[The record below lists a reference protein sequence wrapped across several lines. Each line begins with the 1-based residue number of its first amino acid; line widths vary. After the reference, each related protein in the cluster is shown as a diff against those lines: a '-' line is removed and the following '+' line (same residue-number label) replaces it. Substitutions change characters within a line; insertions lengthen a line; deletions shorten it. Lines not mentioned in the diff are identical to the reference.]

1 MNRRLSY
8 CTLLQGAWPHNQ
20 YSINKHAHVQVCFL
34 LLFLFFNHLIHLF
47 LFFNHLICRGEE
59 KTVYA
64 VLYCVH
70 AAGLCLQRERTRE
83 RGEERIKEIRGKEG
97 RSKSTCKSL
106 NSQHTS

>member
-1 MNRRLSY
+1 MHM
-8 CTLLQGAWPHNQ
+8 CTCPAG
-20 YSINKHAHVQVCFL
+20 VFFL

-64 VLYCVH
+64 VLYCVY
-70 AAGLCLQRERTRE
+70 AAGLCLQRELTRE
-83 RGEERIKEIRGKEG
+83 RGEKRIKEIRGKEG
-97 RSKSTCKSL
+97 RSKSTCKFL